1 MISLVWI
8 RQPQRL
14 PRKNIKKSNPER
26 NSMNNTTRRTKKMKF
41 IKTSFNKF
49 QANIQ
54 FLAMNC
60 VVSVLYSNSFSMR
73 HHATVE

>member
-1 MISLVWI
+1 
-8 RQPQRL
+8 
-14 PRKNIKKSNPER
+14 
-26 NSMNNTTRRTKKMKF
+26 MKF

-54 FLAMNC
+54 FLVMNC